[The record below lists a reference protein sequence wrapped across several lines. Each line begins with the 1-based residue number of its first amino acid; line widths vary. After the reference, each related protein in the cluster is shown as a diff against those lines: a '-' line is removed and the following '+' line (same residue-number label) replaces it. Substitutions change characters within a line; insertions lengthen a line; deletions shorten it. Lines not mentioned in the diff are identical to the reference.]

1 MADPLWKTV
10 AQILTGVT
18 FVFYGIIGIMVLH
31 YRRQKI
37 SFYSFKIGFPIWAA
51 LSFIFSESVT
61 VVSAK
66 KRTKALL
73 RGNVRANTLSTTVS
87 DVGILLSNN
96 LIKIIF
102 LDCNRD
108 LCPGIKS
115 VATGLMVILI
125 ILNCLQFS
133 ITLSLSI
140 LTYNAGGERT
150 DQVSGS
156 PYQGLLSQLSFYKNL
171 KKKDTVLHYNT

>member
-1 MADPLWKTV
+1 MQFRSS
-10 AQILTGVT
+10 AQPQTI
-18 FVFYGIIGIMVLH
+18 
-31 YRRQKI
+31 
-37 SFYSFKIGFPIWAA
+37 YSRIGFPIWAA

-87 DVGILLSNN
+87 DVLDVPNSWKCLLLSNN

-115 VATGLMVILI
+115 VTTGLMVILI

-140 LTYNAGGERT
+140 LTYNEDGERT
-150 DQVSGS
+150 DQPTSRQSTPRSV
-156 PYQGLLSQLSFYKNL
+156 
-171 KKKDTVLHYNT
+171 T